1 MTLITVES
9 EKHHYLKLRA
19 SSQPEIAPRA
29 TSETLKVQSKKCW
42 NFMWQHSA
50 HRSLLRSPSVHMCRR
65 HSSHVIHLLISQV
78 ALLAGL
84 PVRPP
89 PRTPTGRSHMWGS

>member
-1 MTLITVES
+1 MTLITVAS

-50 HRSLLRSPSVHMCRR
+50 HRSLLRSPSVHICRR
-65 HSSHVIHLLISQV
+65 HSSQVIYLLISRGC
-78 ALLAGL
+78 APRWTACA
-84 PVRPP
+84 PSPKDATREDPP
-89 PRTPTGRSHMWGS
+89 C